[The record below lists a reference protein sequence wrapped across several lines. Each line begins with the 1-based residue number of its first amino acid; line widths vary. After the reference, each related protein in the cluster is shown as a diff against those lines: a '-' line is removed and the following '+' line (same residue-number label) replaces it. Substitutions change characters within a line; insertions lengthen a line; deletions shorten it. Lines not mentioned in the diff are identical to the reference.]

1 MGLTAFDSRKRCV
14 IDFGHTTPE
23 IFTTLDD
30 PISLAFGEFTI
41 GTGINDSRQIV
52 GVYNDH
58 ITGGKGFLATP
69 SVVPLPAALPLFASG
84 LAGLAWLARRKR
96 RQALTQAVG

>member
-1 MGLTAFDSRKRCV
+1 LGWRYGGLLADGIC
-14 IDFGHTTPE
+14 
-23 IFTTLDD
+23 TTLEAD

-58 ITGGKGFLATP
+58 ITGGKGFLAAP

-84 LAGLAWLARRKR
+84 LAGLGWLARRKKLKR
-96 RQALTQAVG
+96 SVKGQSQE